1 MEPRATKRIGEL
13 ARETGVTVR
22 TLHHYEELGLL
33 VPSHRTEAN
42 HRLYSARD
50 LLRLQQILSLR
61 QIGLPLAQIGT
72 LLSNPETSVEQVLD
86 QHMAWLEQEGER
98 IVRLRELLSNL
109 RQGIH
114 AGNNTIEQVT
124 ETLQWTL
131 KMDNYF
137 TKEQQQT
144 LQDRHDAMG
153 AEAMAAAQQQWSEL
167 GADVEAA
174 VADGCDPTSADAIA
188 IGKRFR
194 VLIEAFSGGD
204 HDIEHG
210 LAQMNLD
217 DPESMKDH
225 GWPSTPETQEFLH
238 QAVHAAMEA

>member
-42 HRLYSARD
+42 HRLYSEND

-61 QIGLPLAQIGT
+61 QIGLPLAQISA
-72 LLSNPETSVEQVLD
+72 LLSDPETSIEQVLD

-109 RQGIH
+109 RKTVT
-114 AGNNTIEQVT
+114 AGSSTLEQVT

-131 KMDNYF
+131 KMDQYF

-144 LQDRHDAMG
+144 LQDRHDSMSE
-153 AEAMAAAQQQWSEL
+153 EAMAEGQQQWAQL
-167 GADVEAA
+167 GADIEAA
-174 VADGCDPTSADAIA
+174 VNNGVAPDSVDGIA

-194 VLIEAFSGGD
+194 SLIEAFSGGD
-204 HDIEHG
+204 HEIEHG

-217 DPESMKDH
+217 NPESLKDH
-225 GWPSTPETQEFLH
+225 GWPSTPETQDFLH
-238 QAVHAAMEA
+238 QAVHAAMQ